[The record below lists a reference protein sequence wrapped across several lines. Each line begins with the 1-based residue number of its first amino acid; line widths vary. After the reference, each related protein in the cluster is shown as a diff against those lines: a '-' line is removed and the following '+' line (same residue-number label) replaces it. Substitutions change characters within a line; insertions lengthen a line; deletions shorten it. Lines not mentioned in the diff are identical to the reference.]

1 MISNM
6 WALFSGTLQLHETT
20 FDLVK
25 TRSGFQA
32 CLALFALAVLSKS
45 LGEAGILYINRAT
58 KGQYFRGLLGS
69 LAVLFF
75 TALVWTSCIWLSC
88 RYALGITPDY
98 HQVFAIVL
106 VSYVPLIFSF
116 LDIIPHVGLVVF
128 KLLTIWGLLITITGL
143 HREFGLTFG
152 QSLACSA
159 VGWVVFYVLNSAFG
173 GAAEKVRLRLL
184 GRDSW
189 VNPKEAAVALLER
202 ELTR

>member
-1 MISNM
+1 MTSNL
-6 WALFSGTLQLHETT
+6 WPLFSGTLQLHETT
-20 FDLVK
+20 FDLIK

-58 KGQYFRGLLGS
+58 KGQYLRGLLGS

-75 TALVWTSCIWLSC
+75 TALVWTGCIWLSC
-88 RYALGITPDY
+88 RYALGLTPDY
-98 HQVFAIVL
+98 RQVFAIVL

-116 LDIIPHVGLVVF
+116 LDIIPHLGLVVF

-143 HREFGLTFG
+143 HREFGLTIG
-152 QSLACSA
+152 QGLACSA
-159 VGWVVFYVLNSAFG
+159 VGWVLFYVLNSAFG

-184 GRDSW
+184 GRDRW

-202 ELTR
+202 ELRR

>member
-1 MISNM
+1 M
-6 WALFSGTLQLHETT
+6 
-20 FDLVK
+20 
-25 TRSGFQA
+25 
-32 CLALFALAVLSKS
+32 ALFALAVLSKS

-58 KGQYFRGLLGS
+58 KGQYLRGLLGS

-88 RYALGITPDY
+88 RYALGITPEY
-98 HQVFAIVL
+98 QQVFAIVL
-106 VSYVPLIFSF
+106 VSYVPLTFSF

-143 HREFGLTFG
+143 HQEFGLTIG
-152 QSLACSA
+152 QALACSA
-159 VGWVVFYVLNSAFG
+159 VGWVLFYVLNSAFG
-173 GAAEKVRLRLL
+173 GAAERVRLRLL